1 MTMSPGRDIV
11 TMSLGRILWVLS
23 AGVDIVTMSAGV
35 DIVTGGVW
43 AGLRG
48 GGGAAAGGLQPPALG
63 SAGTLLAG
71 QVRSFG

>member
-1 MTMSPGRDIV
+1 MSAGVDIKGTV
-11 TMSLGRILWVLS
+11 
-23 AGVDIVTMSAGV
+23 AGVDIVTMSAGE

-48 GGGAAAGGLQPPALG
+48 GGGGAAGGLQPPPLG
-63 SAGTLLAG
+63 PAGPLPAG